1 MTATIARS
9 TTTPASGS
17 APAAAPGSPATA
29 PGDARP
35 AARAPRARRR
45 RSPGRIALDLVAIA
59 FGLVWLFPVYW
70 MVDAAFLTSDQLSS
84 RTPTWFPVGGTVE
97 HFARVLGDARFWSAL
112 RMSTLIALVV
122 VAGSLA
128 FGVVAAFALSRFRFR
143 GRTSMI
149 VAVLVIQMIPAEA
162 LFISQYRMLDG
173 WGLLNSVL
181 GLSLLY
187 LAANVPFT
195 IWVLKGF
202 VDGIPVELEEA
213 AMLDG
218 CSRVGAFRRVTLP
231 LLGSGLVA
239 SSIFS
244 FLAAWNEST
253 LALVTL
259 SADGSSTLPLWLQG
273 FRGQMQETD
282 WGGIM
287 AGSTLMALPVVIL
300 FLIVQK
306 RMATGLTAGAV
317 K

>member
-1 MTATIARS
+1 MTATIAR
-9 TTTPASGS
+9 TTT
-17 APAAAPGSPATA
+17 AADAATA
-29 PGDARP
+29 PP
-35 AARAPRARRR
+35 AASAAGAPPASRAPRARRR
-45 RSPGRIALDLVAIA
+45 RSPGRVALDIVAIA

-70 MVDAAFLTSDQLSS
+70 MVDAAFLTSEQLSS
-84 RTPTWFPVGGTVE
+84 RTPTWIPLGGTVE
-97 HFARVLGDARFWSAL
+97 HFARVLGDGRFWSAL

-181 GLSLLY
+181 GLSILY

-244 FLAAWNEST
+244 FLAAWNEYT

-259 SADGSSTLPLWLQG
+259 SADDSRTLPLWLQG

>member
-1 MTATIARS
+1 MTATIDRS
-9 TTTPASGS
+9 
-17 APAAAPGSPATA
+17 ATA
-29 PGDARP
+29 TGGSSAASPSAGGAPDATPPAPRP
-35 AARAPRARRR
+35 PRAPRARRR
-45 RSPGRIALDLVAIA
+45 RSPGRIALDVVAVA
-59 FGLVWLFPVYW
+59 FGLLWLFPVYW
-70 MVDAAFLTSDQLSS
+70 MVDAAFLTPAQLSS
-84 RTPTWFPVGGTVE
+84 RTPTWIPIGGTVE

-181 GLSLLY
+181 GLSVLY

-244 FLAAWNEST
+244 FLAAWNEYT

-259 SADGSSTLPLWLQG
+259 SADDSRTLPLWLQG

-287 AGSTLMALPVVIL
+287 AGSTLMALPVVVL

>member
-1 MTATIARS
+1 
-9 TTTPASGS
+9 
-17 APAAAPGSPATA
+17 
-29 PGDARP
+29 
-35 AARAPRARRR
+35 
-45 RSPGRIALDLVAIA
+45 
-59 FGLVWLFPVYW
+59 
-70 MVDAAFLTSDQLSS
+70 MVDAAFLTSEQLSS
-84 RTPTWFPVGGTVE
+84 PTPTWIPVGGTVE
-97 HFARVLGDARFWSAL
+97 HFARILGDVRFWSAL

-173 WGLLNSVL
+173 WGLLNSVV

-244 FLAAWNEST
+244 FLAAWNEYT

-259 SADGSSTLPLWLQG
+259 SADDSRTLPLWLQG

>member
-1 MTATIARS
+1 MTATIARTS
-9 TTTPASGS
+9 TGT
-17 APAAAPGSPATA
+17 AAAPVGSPTAAPPAT
-29 PGDARP
+29 PT
-35 AARAPRARRR
+35 ARAPRARRR

-70 MVDAAFLTSDQLSS
+70 MVDAAFLTPEQLSS
-84 RTPTWFPVGGTVE
+84 RTPTWFPVGGTLD
-97 HFARVLGDARFWSAL
+97 HFARILGDGRFWSAL

-244 FLAAWNEST
+244 FLAAWNEYT

-259 SADGSSTLPLWLQG
+259 SADESRTLPLWLQG

-287 AGSTLMALPVVIL
+287 AGSTLMALPVVVL

>member
-1 MTATIARS
+1 MTATIARTS
-9 TTTPASGS
+9 SGAS
-17 APAAAPGSPATA
+17 APAGSSTAAP
-29 PGDARP
+29 P
-35 AARAPRARRR
+35 AAPAGRAPRARRR
-45 RSPGRIALDLVAIA
+45 RSPGRIALDVVAVA

-70 MVDAAFLTSDQLSS
+70 MVDAAFLTPEQLAS
-84 RTPTWFPVGGTVE
+84 RTPTWFPVGGTTE

-181 GLSLLY
+181 GLSILY

-244 FLAAWNEST
+244 FLAAWNEFT

-259 SADGSSTLPLWLQG
+259 SADDSRTLPLWLQG